1 MNKHTLIILRVNERA
16 EGFYDK
22 SLELG
27 TLAAQ
32 TFLEE
37 IEHERQRHR
46 TSTEQ
51 EARALQKHR
60 AQLTGLENIAETA
73 LKFTDV
79 LDYIKKQIARQPGWK
94 NEYQGQRFG
103 ESLKTYIEG
112 HIKEQA
118 DHIYAEVR
126 INTSTDEGKRE
137 HQHIYLQLIRQLIR
151 QIVVQYEY
159 RVSQIAEELQHD
171 KRART
176 GADTPSQRL

>member
-1 MNKHTLIILRVNERA
+1 MHLGSLSPGRRTILNKRMKIILRVNEQA
-16 EGFYDK
+16 ERFYDK
-22 SLELG
+22 SEELG
-27 TLAAQ
+27 TLAA
-32 TFLEE
+32 FSFREE
-37 IEHERQRHR
+37 RGRERQQRHR
-46 TSTEQ
+46 
-51 EARALQKHR
+51 
-60 AQLTGLENIAETA
+60 AQMTGLENIAETA

-151 QIVVQYEY
+151 
-159 RVSQIAEELQHD
+159 
-171 KRART
+171 
-176 GADTPSQRL
+176 

>member
-37 IEHERQRHR
+37 IEQERQQHR
-46 TSTEQ
+46 TSAEQ

-60 AQLTGLENIAETA
+60 AQLTGLENIAETT

-103 ESLKTYIEG
+103 ESLKKYIEG

-118 DHIYAEVR
+118 GYICNEVGT
-126 INTSTDEGKRE
+126 NMSTDEGKRE
-137 HQHIYLQLIRQLIR
+137 HQHIYLQLIRQFIR

-159 RVSQIAEELQHD
+159 RVSQIVEELKHD
-171 KRART
+171 KRAGT
-176 GADTPSQRL
+176 GAGTASQR